1 MSEEVRNPAVVIP
14 RILIQTIAIDGLM
27 AFIFLLVVLF
37 CIGNIEEAL
46 NPTYLFP
53 IIGIFKQATRSVG
66 ATTAMQTAIS
76 SIGMISN
83 VGVVASV
90 SRLTWAFA
98 RDGGLPFSS
107 YFAHVGL
114 PRLPLLNRI
123 ANHKSGRP

>member
-27 AFIFLLVVLF
+27 AFVFLLVVLF
-37 CIGNIEEAL
+37 CIGNIDEAL
-46 NPTYLFP
+46 KPAYIFP
-53 IIGIFKQATRSVG
+53 VIGVFKQATRSVG

-107 YFAHVGL
+107 YFAHVCL
-114 PRLPLLNRI
+114 PHLCLLY
-123 ANHKSGRP
+123 